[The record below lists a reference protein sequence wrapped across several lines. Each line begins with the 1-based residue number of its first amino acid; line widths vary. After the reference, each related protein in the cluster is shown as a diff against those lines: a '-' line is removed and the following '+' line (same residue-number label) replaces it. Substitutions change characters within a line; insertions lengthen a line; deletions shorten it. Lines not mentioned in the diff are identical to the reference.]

1 MIHLV
6 LAADENP
13 LLGAESNP
21 FSLCKAAGQNARRMH
36 IVIQQEQVINYAVS
50 VRESLKVGLIHMRC
64 QRAAMAE
71 NLDKVARITTGL

>member
-1 MIHLV
+1 
-6 LAADENP
+6 
-13 LLGAESNP
+13 
-21 FSLCKAAGQNARRMH
+21 MH